1 VWASY
6 EGAPRANPQLPT
18 TVTLEGRSQL
28 VKGISSLLTGAQSI
42 HQGFMPELELTG
54 ATTARGI
61 WAMFDYVML
70 PTCEFKGWG
79 HYNEEYV
86 KEGKEWKMRRIHLTR
101 LHTSEKFLYRGTRRE

>member
-1 VWASY
+1 MDTQQWDPWTNCFTTDVWASD
-6 EGAPRANPQLPT
+6 EGAPRANSRLPT

-28 VKGISSLLTGAQSI
+28 VKGVSSLLSGAKSM
-42 HQGFMPELELTG
+42 HQGFTPELELTS
-54 ATTARGI
+54 ATTARGV

-86 KEGKEWKMRRIHLTR
+86 KEGKEWKIGG
-101 LHTSEKFLYRGTRRE
+101 FI